1 VVEWFIESMAA
12 LDATHWGGHDGNP
25 LMKLLAAAKATAR
38 RCLDAAWRQQ
48 PALQQ
53 SSTAIKEQRVI
64 VLENLIQANLSNGSF
79 GKLAARIPS
88 PDEDRTTAVFFPPG
102 KGKPKGP
109 ACSQTSNSSSSSSS
123 SSSDNALSSGRALSV
138 SAARSVSASATKLF
152 NLLICILQ
160 VELGVQVYNVN
171 KAEDTA
177 SFLRSLVREAHRQML
192 LTSTDA

>member
-1 VVEWFIESMAA
+1 MVEWFIESMAA

-48 PALQQ
+48 PASQQ

-88 PDEDRTTAVFFPPG
+88 PDEDRTTAIFFPPG

-123 SSSDNALSSGRALSV
+123 SNNALGSGRALSV
-138 SAARSVSASATKLF
+138 SAARSVSASATNLF